1 MAELTHVT
9 HEFPPLFDADSEVLI
24 LGSIPSPRSREQGFY
39 YGHPQN
45 RFWKVMAAVLEEPL
59 PETIGEKKAMLLKHH
74 IALWDSLEGCDIA
87 GASDSSIKNPV
98 PTDIPALLKKTK
110 IQKIFTTGAAAQKYY
125 DKYQLPLTGIPAV
138 KLPST
143 SPANCAVKTET
154 LVKEYSAI
162 PAIRPYKN
170 YA

>member
-24 LGSIPSPRSREQGFY
+24 LGSIPSPRSRKQGFY

-59 PETIGEKKAMLLKHH
+59 PETIDEKKAMLLKHH
-74 IALWDSLEGCDIA
+74 IALWDSLEECDIA

-98 PTDIPALLKKTK
+98 PTDIPALIKKTK

-125 DKYQLPLTGIPAV
+125 DKYQFPLTGIPAV

-162 PAIRPYKN
+162 PDTAI
-170 YA
+170 

>member
-9 HEFPPLFDADSEVLI
+9 HEFPTLFDADSEVLI

-45 RFWKVMAAVLEEPL
+45 RFWKVMAAVLKEPL
-59 PETIGEKKAMLLKHH
+59 PETIDEKKAMLLKHH
-74 IALWDSLEGCDIA
+74 IALWDSLEECDIA

-125 DKYQLPLTGIPAV
+125 IKYQLPLTGIPAV

-143 SPANCAVKTET
+143 SPANCAVKTEA

-162 PAIRPYKN
+162 PDTAI
-170 YA
+170 

>member
-24 LGSIPSPRSREQGFY
+24 LGSIPSPISRKQGFY

-59 PETIGEKKAMLLKHH
+59 PETIDEKKAMLLKHH
-74 IALWDSLEGCDIA
+74 IALWDSLQECDIA

-125 DKYQLPLTGIPAV
+125 DKYQFPLTGIPAV

-162 PAIRPYKN
+162 PDTAI
-170 YA
+170 

>member
-59 PETIGEKKAMLLKHH
+59 PETIDEKKAMLLKHH
-74 IALWDSLEGCDIA
+74 IALWDSLEECDIA

-125 DKYQLPLTGIPAV
+125 DKFQLPLTGIPSV

-143 SPANCAVKTET
+143 SPANCAVKLET
-154 LVKEYSAI
+154 LTGEYCKALGTQLE
-162 PAIRPYKN
+162 RN
-170 YA
+170 